1 MQLRD
6 ARLCAD
12 CDEVH
17 DAQECPH
24 CASERFSYLS
34 RWVPL
39 PADRLRPRP
48 TTSPQAEVYRQLINP
63 DASANSRG
71 SWRARHGVMG
81 FAAVG
86 VLGWLWQSA
95 SRARVGKMPVGRE
108 RPTNKADS

>member
-24 CASERFSYLS
+24 CASERFTYLS

-39 PADRLRPRP
+39 PEERRRPRP
-48 TTSPQAEVYRQLINP
+48 TSSPEAEVYRQLINP
-63 DASANSRG
+63 EVTQKSAGSRG
-71 SWRARHGVMG
+71 LWRARQSVMSV
-81 FAAVG
+81 AAVG
-86 VLGWLWQSA
+86 LVGWLWQSA
-95 SRARVGKMPVGRE
+95 SRARRTKDAADRE
-108 RPTNKADS
+108 RKPSS

>member
-17 DAQECPH
+17 DAQQCPH

-39 PADRLRPRP
+39 PPDRMRARP
-48 TTSPQAEVYRQLINP
+48 TTSPEAEVYRQLINP
-63 DASANSRG
+63 ENSQPSRG
-71 SWRARHGVMG
+71 ILRHGLMG
-81 FAAVG
+81 VAAAG

-95 SRARVGKMPVGRE
+95 SRARTPKPTDGNE
-108 RPTNKADS
+108 RPRRDADR

>member
-17 DAQECPH
+17 DLQQCPH

-39 PADRLRPRP
+39 PPDRVRARP
-48 TTSPQAEVYRQLINP
+48 TTSPEAEVYRRLINP
-63 DASANSRG
+63 QESRPSRG
-71 SWRARHGVMG
+71 VWRNSLMSVAAAGV
-81 FAAVG
+81 V
-86 VLGWLWQSA
+86 GWLWQSA
-95 SRARVGKMPVGRE
+95 SRARNAQDGDGAERAGRE
-108 RPTNKADS
+108 RGR